1 MQQVHSVKSVAQS
14 GNPVDLEVS
23 TLCKQ
28 IWAYI
33 CALSIIIFIPMS
45 LFKCKK
51 TFYFEEKHALTSKT
65 RYSKE
70 MAHFGICNN
79 NLTLTDLFP

>member
-1 MQQVHSVKSVAQS
+1 
-14 GNPVDLEVS
+14 
-23 TLCKQ
+23 
-28 IWAYI
+28 
-33 CALSIIIFIPMS
+33 MS